1 MADSHV
7 DLVFLVEVEFGRFGV
22 DGLLEKGDF
31 PGVPHQGH
39 SALASFGV
47 VNTDAWNKSNA

>member
-31 PGVPHQGH
+31 PGIPHQGH

-47 VNTDAWNKSNA
+47 VNTDA